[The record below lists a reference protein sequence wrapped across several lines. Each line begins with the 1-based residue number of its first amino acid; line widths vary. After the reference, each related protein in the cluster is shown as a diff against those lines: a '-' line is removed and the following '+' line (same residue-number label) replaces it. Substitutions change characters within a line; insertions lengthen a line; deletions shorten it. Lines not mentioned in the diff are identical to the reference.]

1 MLQNDIVM
9 TKLCKNTLNVG
20 DVLKD
25 NWVILEFVGKGGMG
39 EVYRAHQTNLKRD
52 VAIKVISRE
61 WLESLENGDEEAET
75 ITQRFRREVQ
85 SMAQIRHPNI
95 LHVFDHGSITVK
107 KCDKDTDVEY
117 IAMEYI
123 PGGSLRDTMSLEGF
137 YPEEDAIKAWIK
149 EYFFPVLDGV
159 QALHDSGIVHRD
171 IKPENIF
178 IDGKIPKIA
187 DFGLARSVMLK
198 PLTQSIDVKGSPLYM
213 SPEHFFDFRRAD
225 QRADIYSLGKI
236 LFEAVDGKIPSGT
249 MPFKSAS
256 LTKPESTF
264 FQKLDQVIQ
273 DATVEDREKR
283 TVSVKDF
290 HDELQKAINITHG
303 EKPKDASTPVQSKS
317 IFARPKWIWSGIIVA
332 TFSVLLMTI
341 WHLLDEPGL
350 SPPKAGLSVTSHQET
365 AAVQSGNNEKGL
377 KLNSVTNSFVFEHLG
392 KQHLIPGGQLVLPTT
407 LEENSGKSISVA
419 PFYMDEF
426 LVTNQQY
433 VEFLNYNLSRISM
446 ENGVIKGDGAN
457 WILLGE
463 VYEGYEPIIYRNE
476 EFHVSNPSYTS
487 SPVLRVTGYG
497 ASAFA
502 KFFGRRLPT
511 EAELLY
517 SMVKGVKDPQ
527 PSPENTSN
535 RSNRMNM
542 DDMMHEMGGGMMEWD
557 WRKEKSNMGQYGRT
571 ENNTAM
577 RTSKEPPPASF
588 YDQNA
593 FGIRGLN
600 EGIGEW
606 AIRAFSRPSKAK
618 PQGNMFAVIG
628 GLEGHAKGSSSIPS
642 VISRFPWES
651 FEEVGFRTVLSLSK
665 KNQ

>member
-9 TKLCKNTLNVG
+9 TKFCKNTLNVG
-20 DVLKD
+20 DVLNNK
-25 NWVILEFVGKGGMG
+25 WVVLEFIGKGGMG

-75 ITQRFRREVQ
+75 IPQRFRREVQ
-85 SMAQIRHPNI
+85 AMAQIRHPNI
-95 LHVFDHGSITVK
+95 LHVFDHDSITVK
-107 KCDKDTDVEY
+107 KCDKDSDVEY

-137 YPEEDAIKAWIK
+137 YPEEDATKAWIK

-159 QALHDSGIVHRD
+159 QALHDRGIVHRD

-178 IDGKIPKIA
+178 MDGKIPKIA
-187 DFGLARSVMLK
+187 DFGLARSIMLK

-225 QRADIYSLGKI
+225 QRSDIYSLGKI

-249 MPFKSAS
+249 IPFKSAN
-256 LTKPESTF
+256 LTNPESTF
-264 FQKLDQVIQ
+264 FQKLDRIIQ
-273 DATVEDREKR
+273 DATVEEREKR
-283 TVSVKDF
+283 TASVKVF
-290 HDELQKAINITHG
+290 RDELLKVINI
-303 EKPKDASTPVQSKS
+303 PKGKKHKEALTQVQSKS
-317 IFARPKWIWSGIIVA
+317 IFARPKLIWFGVIVA
-332 TFSVLLMTI
+332 TFSVLLMII
-341 WHLLDEPGL
+341 WHLLGDPGL
-350 SPPKAGLSVTSHQET
+350 SPSKTGLSVTSQQET
-365 AAVQSGNNEKGL
+365 VAVQSGNNKKRL
-377 KLNSVTNSFVFEHLG
+377 KPNSLIKSSVLEHLG
-392 KQHLIPGGQLVLPTT
+392 KKHLIPGGQLVLPET

-433 VEFLNYNLSRISM
+433 VDFLNHDLSRISV
-446 ENGVIKGDGAN
+446 ENGVVKGDGAN
-457 WILLGE
+457 WIFLGE
-463 VYEGYEPIIYRNE
+463 VYEGYEPIVYRNE
-476 EFHVSNPSYTS
+476 KFHVSNPSYTS

-502 KFFGRRLPT
+502 KVFGRRLPT
-511 EAELLY
+511 EVELLY
-517 SMVKGVKDPQ
+517 ATVNGAKDSQ
-527 PSPENTSN
+527 PSSKSTSN
-535 RSNRMNM
+535 RSNQTNMENMMREMMGWDWPKEKWNM
-542 DDMMHEMGGGMMEWD
+542 D
-557 WRKEKSNMGQYGRT
+557 QYGNT
-571 ENNTAM
+571 ENSAANTVK

-600 EGIGEW
+600 EDIGEW
-606 AIRAFSRPSKAK
+606 VMRAFSRPSKAK
-618 PQGNMFAVIG
+618 PQGNIFAVIG
-628 GLEGHAKGSSSIPS
+628 GLEGQPKKADSIPS
-642 VISRFPWES
+642 VISRLPWEG
-651 FEEVGFRTVLSLSK
+651 FEEVGFRTVLSLLI